1 MAHNQGNGHGI
12 IAHHLLAD
20 TVRETKPLNYTLINT
35 KEKKWQNVNSPFF
48 DFYLL
53 SSSPE

>member
-20 TVRETKPLNYTLINT
+20 TVRETKPLNYTLIDT
-35 KEKKWQNVNSPFF
+35 KEKKNGRM
-48 DFYLL
+48 
-53 SSSPE
+53 